1 MANYKDI
8 HGVNIETVTSNPDNP
23 ANGQVWYNSTDK
35 VLRGAVIT
43 PEAVASGGNYPQSL
57 YQAGSAGVQTAAI
70 GFGGRPGPTR
80 TTGSYSY
87 NGSSWTNTPSLNQ
100 GRSIFQSSFGTSTSA
115 IGANGQASPPVSP
128 VFSDRVEEFNGSAW
142 TEEASTN
149 TLRRNMGGIGA
160 TGTSGLLAGG
170 LNPSASAVANT
181 ETWNGSSWTEVNDLN
196 NASTHQ
202 LGAGTVTAGIVTTA
216 KMESWNGSSWTELTD
231 PPIEMGA
238 GGGQITAIIAVGG
251 PSAPTSIYKYNG
263 SAWAQ
268 SPASFSVGHPSGS
281 YAGNTGTA
289 AIAFTG
295 APSPSYTNSTEH
307 FNLEETATR
316 TFTVS

>member
-43 PEAVASGGNYPQSL
+43 PEAVASGGNYPQTL

-80 TTGSYSY
+80 TTGSYTY
-87 NGSSWTNTPSLNQ
+87 NGSSWSNAPSLNQ
-100 GRSIFQSSFGTSTSA
+100 GRSVFQSSFGTSTSA
-115 IGANGQASPPVSP
+115 IAVNGQASPPVSP
-128 VFSDRVEEFNGSAW
+128 VFSDRVEEFNGSSW
-142 TEEASTN
+142 SEKASTN
-149 TLRRNMGGIGA
+149 ETRRIMGGIGA
-160 TGTSGLLAGG
+160 TGTSGLVAGG
-170 LNPSASAVANT
+170 YTPGGTQSVNV
-181 ETWNGSSWTEVNDLN
+181 ETWDGSSWTEVGNLN
-196 NASTHQ
+196 NPS
-202 LGAGTVTAGIVTTA
+202 GMYGSGGTITAGVVFHA
-216 KMESWNGSSWTELTD
+216 KTESWNGSAWTELTD
-231 PPIEMGA
+231 PPEEMNA
-238 GGGQITAIIAVGG
+238 GGGQTTAAIAID
-251 PSAPTSIYKYNG
+251 TSTGQKIYKFNG
-263 SAWAQ
+263 SAWTQ

>member
-1 MANYKDI
+1 MTTYKTI
-8 HGVNIETVTSNPDNP
+8 RGTHIQTVTSDPP
-23 ANGQVWYNSTDK
+23 APVSGQMWYNSTTK
-35 VLRGAVIT
+35 VMKGGLLN
-43 PEAVASGGNYPQSL
+43 PEAVASGGDYPQSL

-70 GFGGRPGPTR
+70 GFGGRPSPTR

-87 NGSSWTNTPSLNQ
+87 NGTSWSNTPSLNQ

-170 LNPSASAVANT
+170 INPSASAVGNT

-251 PSAPTSIYKYNG
+251 PSATSSIYKYNG
-263 SAWAQ
+263 SAWTQ

-289 AIAFTG
+289 AVVFAG
-295 APSPSYTNSTEH
+295 SPPPGVTNSTEE
-307 FNLEETATR
+307 FNLEEFVTR
-316 TFTVS
+316 TFTAS

>member
-1 MANYKDI
+1 MTTYKTI
-8 HGVNIETVTSNPDNP
+8 RGTHIKTVTTDPP
-23 ANGQVWYNSTDK
+23 APVSGQMWYNSTTRVMK
-35 VLRGAVIT
+35 GAVLN
-43 PEAVASGGNYPQSL
+43 PEAVASGGDYPQSL

-70 GFGGRPGPTR
+70 GFGGRPSNTR

-170 LNPSASAVANT
+170 INPSASAVANT

-263 SAWAQ
+263 SSWTQ

-289 AIAFTG
+289 AVVFAG
-295 APSPSYTNSTEH
+295 SPPPGVTNSTEE
-307 FNLEETATR
+307 FNLEEFVTR
-316 TFTVS
+316 TFTAS